1 MTTSSISTH
10 TTLASLAVGQT
21 ARVVGIGGESVLR
34 QHLLDMG
41 ILPETLIRVV
51 KFAPLG
57 DPVEISLHGYSL
69 TLRVADAAQIEVETI
84 SVAEFEQATVVQP
97 HPDAPQPN
105 YEYEEQHPGLGQGG
119 HYHDQKHS
127 TPLSDKTR
135 LSFVLAGNQ
144 NSGKTTLF
152 NQLTGANQHVGN
164 FPGVTVDKKS
174 GAIRTVRNSI
184 ITDLPGIY
192 SLSPCSQEEVVA
204 RNFILNSHPRGI
216 INIVDATNIERNL
229 YLTMQLLELGLPM
242 VIALNMMDEIKNNH
256 GTIRVNEMERM
267 LGVPV
272 VPISAMKNE
281 GIGELIEH
289 AVHVAHYQER
299 PLRQDF
305 CDKAAHG
312 GAVHRCIHAVMHL
325 IEDHAERAHL
335 PLRFAATKLIE
346 GDEIVARTL
355 NLDSSEQESI
365 EQIICLM
372 EKERGLDRAAAIADM
387 RFAFISHLCAHT
399 VVKPQ
404 LSKERR
410 RSDRIDRILTGR
422 WTGIP
427 AFFAIIALIF
437 YLTFFVIGTPL
448 QDLAT
453 DGMDALAGWIGE
465 RLQTW
470 EVNAVVSSLVTDG
483 IVQGVGTVVTFLPL
497 IVTLFFFLSML
508 EDSGYMAR
516 IAFVAD
522 SFLRRIGLSGRS
534 IVPLLIGFGCSVPSV
549 MATRTLSSDR
559 DRRLTVMLIPF
570 MSCTA
575 KLPIYGFFCAA
586 FFPRQAWLIVTALYL
601 IGIAVGVGFAFCTRR
616 TLFRGEPV
624 PFVMEL
630 PVYRVPGIRNV
641 ARLLW
646 DKARDFLQRAFTV
659 IFLATIVI
667 WVLNTFDFHLNVV
680 TDPSRSM
687 LATVAGFVA
696 PVFQPMHFADWR
708 IATALVSGFMA
719 KESVVATTGMLFGD
733 TATMVA
739 ALTPLAAFALLVF
752 CLLYT
757 PCVAAVAS
765 IRRELGTRWMLAIIA
780 LQCGIAW
787 LVSFVV
793 YQLGVLIF

>member
-1 MTTSSISTH
+1 MTRDKNAPV
-10 TTLASLAVGQT
+10 TLRDLSVGQV
-21 ARVVGIGGESVLR
+21 ARVTSVGGQTVLR
-34 QHLLDMG
+34 QHFLDMG
-41 ILPETLIRVV
+41 LLPNTLIRVV

-69 TLRVADAAQIEVETI
+69 TLRLDDAAQIAVEVVGVE
-84 SVAEFEQATVVQP
+84 EFNKATQPQP
-97 HPDAPQPN
+97 HIDAPKPI
-105 YEYEEQHPGLGQGG
+105 YEYEEQHPGLGEGG
-119 HYHDQKHS
+119 RYHDYKHQN
-127 TPLSDKTR
+127 PLPDKAR
-135 LSFVLAGNQ
+135 LTFVLAGNQ

-174 GAIRTVRNSI
+174 GPIRTVRNSV

-192 SLSPCSQEEVVA
+192 SLSPCSQEEIVA

-242 VIALNMMDEIKNNH
+242 VITLNMMDEVKNNH

-272 VPISAMKNE
+272 IPISAMKNE

-289 AVHVAHYQER
+289 AVHVAHFQEY

-305 CDKAAHG
+305 CDKQAHG

-325 IEDHAERAHL
+325 IENHAERAHI
-335 PLRFAATKLIE
+335 PVRFAATKLIE
-346 GDEIVARTL
+346 GDQMVTQALRLEK
-355 NLDSSEQESI
+355 SEQESI
-365 EQIICLM
+365 ESLIRIM
-372 EKERGLDRAAAIADM
+372 EHERGLDRAAAIADM
-387 RFAFISHLCAHT
+387 RFAFINHLCAHT

-410 RSDRIDRILTGR
+410 RSDRIDRLLTGR

-453 DGMDALAGWIGE
+453 DGMDALADGIGE
-465 RLQTW
+465 WLQRW
-470 EVNAVVSSLVTDG
+470 EVNAVVASLVTDG

-522 SFLRRIGLSGRS
+522 SFLRKIGLSGRS

-559 DRRLTVMLIPF
+559 DRKLTVMLIPF

-586 FFPRQAWLIVTALYL
+586 FFPQQAWIIITALYF
-601 IGIAVGVGFAFCTRR
+601 IGIAVGIGFAFCTRR
-616 TLFRGEPV
+616 TLFRGDPV

-630 PVYRVPGIRNV
+630 PVYRIPGIRNV
-641 ARLLW
+641 IRLLW

-667 WVLNTFDFHLNVV
+667 WFLQTFDFHLNLVNE
-680 TDPSRSM
+680 PSDSI
-687 LATVAGFVA
+687 LATVASFVA
-696 PVFQPMHFADWR
+696 PVFSPMHFGDWR
-708 IATALVSGFMA
+708 VATALVTGFMA
-719 KESVVATTGMLFGD
+719 KESVVATTGMLFGS
-733 TATMVA
+733 TANMVA
-739 ALTPLAAFALLVF
+739 VLTPLAAFALLVF

-765 IRRELGTRWMLAIIA
+765 IRRELGMRWMVGIIV
-780 LQCGIAW
+780 LQCVIAW
-787 LVSFVV
+787 LVSFIV
-793 YQLGVLIF
+793 YQIGALIL